1 MVNSHIFFNL
11 KKIEERMTA
20 MLNKEGIVIIAILS
34 AAVCFLAS
42 CGGKLKVEPIPTS
55 ENPAEH
61 INRLFSDLDKARSD
75 DLNFL
80 APTWFAKAEESLNAA
95 KKGLDR
101 GAELSEIFEKIAYG
115 RARLERAEEIAS
127 LSRIVL
133 GDAIRA
139 RGLARAADAANLG
152 EDYTEA
158 EKKFLELRK
167 AIEKDNVR
175 WAQKKVGD
183 VIEDFRE
190 LELRAIKC
198 RALGEARKL
207 IEQADKENARKFAPE
222 TFAVAQ
228 EKLMEVDGFISKY
241 RDEKEAIRDKAGEA
255 LFQARR
261 LVQVT
266 RQSKK
271 VRTMKSEPIT
281 LWMEGILYKTAQ
293 KLSASDMRDKAV
305 DAQVENILG
314 SIAALQEKARSM
326 AEKVQAQQAEIEAIR
341 RQQQEHASA
350 IKEQI
355 VSLEGLTREE
365 QTPKERFMGE
375 TRSHQLFNQVRTYF
389 EPNEAE
395 VYRQGNQLVVR
406 LKAIKF
412 SVGEHVVLPKNY
424 ALLSRVQRA
433 IQAFGEPDVVIEGYT
448 DSTGSYAFNQ
458 QLSQDRADAVREYFV
473 ANETLPE
480 ERIVAVG
487 YGPMRPLAPNETPEG
502 RAINRRIDVIITPR
516 SQTGQ

>member
-1 MVNSHIFFNL
+1 MKSG
-11 KKIEERMTA
+11 KI
-20 MLNKEGIVIIAILS
+20 IILLAGLL
-34 AAVCFLAS
+34 AFLLLFGCGKDEPTPTTNAVPES
-42 CGGKLKVEPIPTS
+42 KVEAT
-55 ENPAEH
+55 
-61 INRLFSDLDKARSD
+61 
-75 DLNFL
+75 
-80 APTWFAKAEESLNAA
+80 
-95 KKGLDR
+95 GV
-101 GAELSEIFEKIAYG
+101 ELS
-115 RARLERAEEIAS
+115 
-127 LSRIVL
+127 
-133 GDAIRA
+133 
-139 RGLARAADAANLG
+139 
-152 EDYTEA
+152 
-158 EKKFLELRK
+158 
-167 AIEKDNVR
+167 
-175 WAQKKVGD
+175 
-183 VIEDFRE
+183 
-190 LELRAIKC
+190 
-198 RALGEARKL
+198 
-207 IEQADKENARKFAPE
+207 
-222 TFAVAQ
+222 
-228 EKLMEVDGFISKY
+228 
-241 RDEKEAIRDKAGEA
+241 
-255 LFQARR
+255 
-261 LVQVT
+261 
-266 RQSKK
+266 
-271 VRTMKSEPIT
+271 
-281 LWMEGILYKTAQ
+281 
-293 KLSASDMRDKAV
+293 

-365 QTPKERFMGE
+365 QAPKERFMGE

-406 LKAIKF
+406 LKAIQF

-458 QLSQDRADAVREYFV
+458 QLSQDRAEAVREYFV